1 MASPQR
7 RVEDDGQDYTRLRAG
22 GGPFNGHT
30 KWVVTVVSA
39 AMITALGYLIMRD
52 RIGVDTQIQRL
63 DSTTLSLSLMTAQHE
78 AQIQVLKAKQDR
90 VLEDLRANGVKLDEI
105 LKELRRSR

>member
-1 MASPQR
+1 MASLHR
-7 RVEDDGQDYTRLRAG
+7 RAGDEEQDFTRLRGG

-30 KWVVTVVSA
+30 KWVVTTVSA
-39 AMITALGYLIMRD
+39 AIIAALGYLIVRD
-52 RIGVDTQIQRL
+52 RVGVDTQIQRL

-90 VLEDLRANGVKLDEI
+90 VLEDLRANGAKLDEV
-105 LKELRRSR
+105 LKELRRR